1 MCGIHILFLF
11 LGYRCVYLVS
21 KHDEQQDRINRNIH
35 ILKPIVNSMDDKTLC
50 SERISLMMTG
60 YLLIYI
66 M

>member
-1 MCGIHILFLF
+1 MCGIRILFLF

-50 SERISLMMTG
+50 SE
-60 YLLIYI
+60 
-66 M
+66 